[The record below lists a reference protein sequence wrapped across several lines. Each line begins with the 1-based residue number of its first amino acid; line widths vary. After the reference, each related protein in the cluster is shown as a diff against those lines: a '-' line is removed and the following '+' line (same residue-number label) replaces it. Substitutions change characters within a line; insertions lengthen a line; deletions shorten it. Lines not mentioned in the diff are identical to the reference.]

1 MAKKEKKSEKGENLF
16 TWEHEH
22 EIQVRESEL
31 YIEGSPYKMFSSY
44 KIDEEHKHEKML
56 FLYSDKVRII
66 SRTEK
71 GFFKRQKIT
80 KMPSIKEVNKI

>member
-1 MAKKEKKSEKGENLF
+1 
-16 TWEHEH
+16 
-22 EIQVRESEL
+22 
-31 YIEGSPYKMFSSY
+31 
-44 KIDEEHKHEKML
+44 ML

-80 KMPSIKEVNKI
+80 KMPSIKEVNKVKKDIKEVKENIKSEDKENQEDDSKENSISIKEESEEIKEVQNKCEICLR